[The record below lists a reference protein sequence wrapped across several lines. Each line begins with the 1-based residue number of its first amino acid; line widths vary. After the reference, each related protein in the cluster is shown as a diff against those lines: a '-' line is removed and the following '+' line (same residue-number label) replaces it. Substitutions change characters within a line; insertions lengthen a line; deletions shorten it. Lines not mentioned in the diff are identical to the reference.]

1 MPFELKGK
9 AQILDL
15 KLARGASDDSKVTLK
30 IKLQVPDVP
39 VSSLAG
45 PFGVEDPK
53 ELEHA
58 LFKDASVD
66 ADRNSRFLGLKVIR
80 SKEKYKERHRLTIA
94 RQRKLRCSVG
104 TIEATPR
111 AFGQRDVSCVVTIS
125 QPPQGYI
132 DRLAENMHA
141 QVDIDLEHDAELP
154 LAGGGRA
161 DKPGPVQGTL
171 ATEPTPIT
179 KGKRGPKPGGKNKPA
194 KAAKATKRASK
205 KPAKKAA

>member
-1 MPFELKGK
+1 MPFNLKGK

-39 VSSLAG
+39 VASLSA
-45 PFGVEDPK
+45 PFGVEDPR
-53 ELEHA
+53 ELEQA

-94 RQRKLRCSVG
+94 RQRKIRCSVG
-104 TIEATPR
+104 NIEATPR
-111 AFGQRDVSCVVTIS
+111 AFGQCDVTCVATIS

-141 QVDIDLEHDAELP
+141 DVDIDLEHDAELP
-154 LAGGGRA
+154 LADGGRNDNPA
-161 DKPGPVQGTL
+161 PAQGKL
-171 ATEPTPIT
+171 APEPTPIK
-179 KGKRGPKPGGKNKPA
+179 KGQRVRKAGKAKPA
-194 KAAKATKRASK
+194 KATKKS
-205 KPAKKAA
+205 AKKAA